1 MLLLSAAIKIT
12 KSHLRQEVSTDL
24 FWQDV
29 DYRYKT
35 VVQMSSTSLEFSA
48 QNRTWPVP
56 VRLETIKP
64 FKIWTVC
71 SNNVFAIQIK
81 QTDIQK
87 KCCQYLL
94 YICLYFCLFNTVFI
108 SHMKPFILLHR
119 RFADDSDINF
129 HLQIWNSN
137 VKFKFRYTQLPSDF
151 RVLMKIQGIDLR
163 QRVTPKCMQYTTSGM
178 G

>member
-1 MLLLSAAIKIT
+1 MLFLSAAIKIT

-35 VVQMSSTSLEFSA
+35 VVQMSSTSLELSA

-56 VRLETIKP
+56 VCLETIKP

-81 QTDIQK
+81 QTDIEK
-87 KCCQYLL
+87 MLSAFAVYL
-94 YICLYFCLFNTVFI
+94 FVFLFVQHVFI

-137 VKFKFRYTQLPSDF
+137 VKFKFRYPQLLSDF
-151 RVLMKIQGIDLR
+151 RVLMKIQGIDFR
-163 QRVTPKCMQYTTSGM
+163 QRVTPKCMQHTTSGM